1 MDRQPVLFFD
11 GVCGLCNKFID
22 FLLRRKNIKRLRFS
36 PLQGETAKQ
45 ALPYSLRE
53 SLSTV
58 VLFDGENIYVKSAA
72 VLKIFRVLGGG
83 WAILAFLA
91 YIVPRFIRDYFYEK
105 IAENRYRVFGKKD
118 TCRIPTK
125 DERKLFL
132 P

>member
-53 SLSTV
+53 SLSHCCS
-58 VLFDGENIYVKSAA
+58 L
-72 VLKIFRVLGGG
+72 
-83 WAILAFLA
+83 
-91 YIVPRFIRDYFYEK
+91 
-105 IAENRYRVFGKKD
+105 
-118 TCRIPTK
+118 
-125 DERKLFL
+125 
-132 P
+132 